1 MSKESLSFRSEFT
14 GIIFTAASFVVAL
27 AWRDAIKSSFDHY
40 IKDRMEKEE
49 WVDSYPNAPL
59 FVYAVLITILVVLAG
74 LYFNRSVHK
83 K

>member
-1 MSKESLSFRSEFT
+1 MSKESLTFRGEFM

-40 IKDRMEKEE
+40 IKSRMENEE

-59 FVYAVLITILVVLAG
+59 FIYAAMITIIVVLAG